1 MPAMATTIETKLR
14 PPQTATAVLERP
26 ELMQRL
32 VGAACK
38 GSTITIVAPA
48 GSGKST
54 LATQLFKSLEDADY
68 HCHWISLDATNDDPA
83 NFAQY
88 LTEALASIDPR
99 FAAKQSAVLKAN
111 NESALLAC
119 FNAIVTFL
127 SQRTRKLAI
136 FLDDFHNITQPE
148 ILGFLSRMLTH
159 IPPNICLV
167 MSSRSDIP
175 MDLSRKRMAGGLLEV
190 TPIELN
196 FNAPQMRRFLQQMHA
211 IELTTQDVETL
222 HNTTE
227 GWVAGLQ
234 LAALSIATQPHR
246 SSEVIREF
254 SSQDRN
260 LQDYLFQS
268 VLNTQ
273 PPEVRDFLLQTSM
286 LSKMSASLCDAVV
299 ESNNSQE
306 MLRRIEQKGLF
317 LIPLDRNRQ
326 WFRYH
331 HLFAEFLQ
339 NELQRTSAHSLVEN
353 CRKAASWNVNAGYL
367 TEAIQYFLDGGL
379 HEQATALI
387 TENATHVALDNG
399 DHATILDWMRR
410 LPREY
415 HDNNPRLLL
424 NHAWSRAFSRDLPAT
439 QALCAKAVEKLQA
452 GEAGAAPDL
461 PEEERES
468 LLWFARVV
476 EVLAKVSADNIQT
489 GITLCDDLL
498 GRLPRSEAVLKAS
511 IANTK
516 AYCHF
521 VERDLAATARDAAA
535 AYQFGQQGKSAH
547 TTVWGDFLAGVSSV
561 GLGRLEAASESAAR
575 ATSNAVGTNDDN
587 NYIAALAALLAAEIA
602 TQRCEFEN
610 ANALIASGK
619 VLSSI
624 YGPQEAL
631 LMALRNEARHSAW
644 TGSLGLARR
653 SLQQGQDIGLTT
665 NQERLF
671 LELAAEEVA
680 LQLLF
685 DDRDAAMD
693 TIRRTNL
700 LAFDPSNANPE
711 ISANI
716 IELQQLTHARLLLAE
731 NQDEEALTILQ
742 KLLRAADANRRVTF
756 SQHLRTLRSV
766 GLWKTGKKTQSM
778 RELDRVLTRG
788 CTERHAY
795 PTVSVGCGLSEV
807 LQEIIDRRGHVSQD
821 EPHQA
826 EKRLFETQICRLLRG
841 EVAPEADPPPTHAGT
856 SAAEDSLVTPETYS
870 LTPREIEILRLIGAG
885 LNNQD
890 LSDELLITLS
900 TTKWYLHKIFSKLDV
915 RNRTAAVAAAR
926 RANLI

>member
-14 PPQTATAVLERP
+14 PPQNANAVLERP
-26 ELMQRL
+26 ELLARL
-32 VGAACK
+32 LGAAKK
-38 GSTITIVAPA
+38 GSTISIVAPA

-54 LATQLFKSLEDADY
+54 LSTQLFKALEDADF

-83 NFAQY
+83 NFALY
-88 LTEALASIDPR
+88 FTEALATLDPR

-111 NESALLAC
+111 NESSLLAC

-127 SQRTRKLAI
+127 SQRTRNLAI
-136 FLDDFHNITQPE
+136 FLDDFHNISQPE
-148 ILGFLSRMLTH
+148 ILAFVARLLTH

-167 MSSRSDIP
+167 MSSRSNIP
-175 MDLSRKRMAGGLLEV
+175 VDLSRKRMAGTLLEI
-190 TPIELN
+190 TPTELN
-196 FNAPQMRRFLQQMHA
+196 FNAPQLRSFLHQMHA
-211 IELTTQDVETL
+211 IDLTAQDVETL

-299 ESNNSQE
+299 EGGNSQA
-306 MLRRIEQKGLF
+306 MLSAIEQKGLF
-317 LIPLDRNRQ
+317 LIPLDRKRQ

-339 NELQRTSAHSLVEN
+339 NQLDEISADSLAEN
-353 CRKAASWNVNAGYL
+353 CKRAASWNVERGYL

-379 HEQATALI
+379 HERAAELI

-424 NHAWSRAFSRDLPAT
+424 NHAWSRAFSRDLPAA
-439 QALCAKAVEKLQA
+439 QSLCAKALEKL
-452 GEAGAAPDL
+452 EASVHSNDPNI

-468 LLWFARVV
+468 LFWFARVI
-476 EVLAKVSADNIQT
+476 EVLAKVSGDKIQT
-489 GITLCDDLL
+489 GVELCSDLL
-498 GRLPRSEAVLKAS
+498 GKLPAAETVLKAS
-511 IANTK
+511 IANTQG
-516 AYCHF
+516 YCHL
-521 VERDLAATARDAAA
+521 VQNDLKATAQDAAA
-535 AYQFGQQGKSAH
+535 AYQFALQAQSAH
-547 TTVWGDFLAGVSSV
+547 TTVWGDFLAGAANVQ
-561 GLGRLEAASESAAR
+561 LGRLCAASESAAR
-575 ATSNAVGTNDDN
+575 ATHNATGQNDDN
-587 NYIAALAALLAAEIA
+587 TYIAALAALLSAEIA
-602 TQRCEFEN
+602 TQRCDFERSN
-610 ANALIASGK
+610 QLITTGK

-624 YGPQEAL
+624 YGPMEAL

-644 TGSLGLARR
+644 TGSLGIARR

-665 NQERLF
+665 NQDRLF

-685 DDRDAAMD
+685 DDVDSAMD

-700 LAFDPSNANPE
+700 LGFDPHSANPE

-716 IELQQLTHARLLLAE
+716 IELQNLTQARLLLAE
-731 NQDEEALTILQ
+731 NKNKEALTILQ
-742 KLLRAADANRRVTF
+742 RLLRSADANQRIAL
-756 SQHLRTLRSV
+756 SQHLHALRSI
-766 GLWKTGKKTQSM
+766 GLWKTGKKTQAM
-778 RELDRVLTRG
+778 RELDRALARAAP
-788 CTERHAY
+788 EQHAY
-795 PTVSVGCGLSEV
+795 PIVSAGCGLSEV
-807 LQEIIDRRGHVSQD
+807 LQEIIGRRGHVSQD
-821 EPHQA
+821 EPHQV
-826 EKRLFETQICRLLRG
+826 EKRLFETHICRFLRG
-841 EVAPEADPPPTHAGT
+841 ELAHEAEAPR
-856 SAAEDSLVTPETYS
+856 SAASAATEDSIVAPETYS
-870 LTPREIEILRLIGAG
+870 LTDREIEILRLLGAG

-900 TTKWYLHKIFSKLDV
+900 TTKWYLHKIFNKLEV
-915 RNRTAAVAAAR
+915 RNRTAAVATAR